1 MVEGSGGQKLRFARP
16 MIYFGRK
23 IMRNI
28 RRIALLVIVAL
39 LFALPAQAASGV
51 IQFAASDSDASNA
64 GFAGGDQPVQEPA
77 SGGKEETLQI
87 PTATLSPEAAAL
99 PWNLTLVNSTHPVP
113 DNWTIEL
120 KTLSNGRQI
129 DVRIYEDLQA
139 MFDAARAAGLTPK
152 VNTAYRTY
160 EDQKD
165 MLVTKYRQQRNS
177 GLSHEDAQ
185 IAALKWASYPGYSE
199 HQLGLAV
206 DINSSDQETCSN
218 DRVWDWMKRNCQ
230 NYGFIW
236 RYPGVKSH
244 ITGISNEDWHFRYVG
259 KEAAVYIMTNQL
271 CLEEYLLEQYGI
283 E

>member
-1 MVEGSGGQKLRFARP
+1 
-16 MIYFGRK
+16 
-23 IMRNI
+23 MRNI
-28 RRIALLVIVAL
+28 RRIALLLLAAL
-39 LFALPAQAASGV
+39 IIALPAQAASGV
-51 IQFAASDSDASNA
+51 IQFSASDADLADA
-64 GFAGGDQPVQEPA
+64 GFAGSSQPVVQDAPA
-77 SGGKEETLQI
+77 EKADDVLQV
-87 PTATLSPEAAAL
+87 PAATLSPEAAAL

-113 DNWTIEL
+113 DNWTGILME
-120 KTLSNGRQI
+120 LSNGRRI
-129 DVRIYEDLQA
+129 DERIYPDLQA

-165 MLVTKYRQQRNS
+165 MLISKYRQQRNN

-185 IAALKWASYPGYSE
+185 VAALKWASYPGYSE

-206 DINSSDQETCSN
+206 DINSSDQEKCSN

-259 KEAAVYIMTNQL
+259 KEAATYIMSNQL
-271 CLEEYLLEQYGI
+271 CLEEYLQQQYGI

>member
-1 MVEGSGGQKLRFARP
+1 
-16 MIYFGRK
+16 
-23 IMRNI
+23 MRNL
-28 RRIALLVIVAL
+28 RKSAALAFVML
-39 LFALPAQAASGV
+39 LLMLSAQAASGV
-51 IQFAASDSDASNA
+51 IQFSASDFDASDA
-64 GFAGGDQPVQEPA
+64 GFADGDAQN
-77 SGGKEETLQI
+77 SEETDTANTEEALQI

-99 PWNLTLVNSTHPVP
+99 PWYLTLVNRTHPVP
-113 DNWTIEL
+113 EDWTITL
-120 KTLSNGRQI
+120 KELSNGRKI
-129 DVRIYEDLQA
+129 DERIYADLQA

-165 MLVTKYRQQRNS
+165 MLITKYRQQRNS

-206 DINSSDQETCSN
+206 DINSADQENCSN

-230 NYGFIW
+230 DYGFIW
-236 RYPGVKSH
+236 RYPGVKSD

-259 KEAAVYIMTNQL
+259 KEAATYIMSNQL
-271 CLEEYLLEQYGI
+271 CLEEYLQQQYGI

>member
-1 MVEGSGGQKLRFARP
+1 
-16 MIYFGRK
+16 
-23 IMRNI
+23 MRNI
-28 RRIALLVIVAL
+28 RRIALLLLAAL
-39 LFALPAQAASGV
+39 LLSMPALASSGT
-51 IQFAASDSDASNA
+51 IQFSASEFDVSDA
-64 GFAGGDQPVQEPA
+64 GFAGGSSAPA
-77 SGGKEETLQI
+77 PSAQSKGTVQI

-113 DNWTIEL
+113 ENWTITL
-120 KTLSNGRQI
+120 KELSNGRKI
-129 DVRIYEDLQA
+129 DERIYPDLQA

-160 EDQKD
+160 EDQKS
-165 MLVTKYRQQRNS
+165 MLITKYRQQRNS

-185 IAALKWASYPGYSE
+185 VAALKWASYPGYSE

-206 DINSSDQETCSN
+206 DINSSDQERCSN

-230 NYGFIW
+230 DYGFIW
-236 RYPGVKSH
+236 RYPGVKSD

-259 KEAAVYIMTNQL
+259 KEAATYIMTNQM

>member
-1 MVEGSGGQKLRFARP
+1 
-16 MIYFGRK
+16 
-23 IMRNI
+23 MRNM
-28 RRIALLVIVAL
+28 RRIALLLLAAL
-39 LFALPAQAASGV
+39 LLSMPALASSGT
-51 IQFAASDSDASNA
+51 IQFSASEFDVSDA
-64 GFAGGDQPVQEPA
+64 GFAGGSSAPA
-77 SGGKEETLQI
+77 PSAQSKGTVQI

-113 DNWTIEL
+113 ENWTITL
-120 KTLSNGRQI
+120 KELSNGRKI
-129 DVRIYEDLQA
+129 DERIYPDLQA

-160 EDQKD
+160 EDQKS
-165 MLVTKYRQQRNS
+165 MLITKYRQQRNS

-185 IAALKWASYPGYSE
+185 VAALKWASYPGYSE

-206 DINSSDQETCSN
+206 DINSSDQERCSN

-230 NYGFIW
+230 DYGFIW
-236 RYPGVKSH
+236 RYPGVKSD

-259 KEAAVYIMTNQL
+259 KEAATYIMTNQM

>member
-1 MVEGSGGQKLRFARP
+1 
-16 MIYFGRK
+16 
-23 IMRNI
+23 MRNL
-28 RRIALLVIVAL
+28 RKIALLVFVAL

-51 IQFAASDSDASNA
+51 IQFTASDSIAADA
-64 GFAGGDQPVQEPA
+64 GF
-77 SGGKEETLQI
+77 SGGSQPAEQAASSGEKKEAELQI

-113 DNWTIEL
+113 ENWNITL
-120 KTLSNGRQI
+120 KELSNGRRI
-129 DVRIYEDLQA
+129 DERIYPDLQA
-139 MFDAARAAGLTPK
+139 MFDAARAVGLTPK

-206 DINSSDQETCSN
+206 DINSSDQEKCSN

-230 NYGFIW
+230 DYGFIW
-236 RYPGVKSH
+236 RYPGVKSS

-259 KEAAVYIMTNQL
+259 KEAATYIMTNQL
-271 CLEEYLLEQYGI
+271 CLEEYLQQQYGI

>member
-1 MVEGSGGQKLRFARP
+1 M
-16 MIYFGRK
+16 
-23 IMRNI
+23 
-28 RRIALLVIVAL
+28 RRIALLVLAAL
-39 LFALPAQAASGV
+39 LLSLPAQAASGT
-51 IQFAASDSDASNA
+51 IQFSAAEFDAADA
-64 GFAGGDQPVQEPA
+64 GFASGDSTPAPAAENQE
-77 SGGKEETLQI
+77 TVQI

-113 DNWTIEL
+113 DNWTVTL
-120 KTLSNGRQI
+120 KELSNGRKI
-129 DVRIYEDLQA
+129 DERIYPDLQA

-177 GLSHEDAQ
+177 GLSHADAQ
-185 IAALKWASYPGYSE
+185 AAALKWASYPGYSE

-206 DINSSDQETCSN
+206 DINSSDQENCSN

-230 NYGFIW
+230 DYGFIW
-236 RYPGVKSH
+236 RYPGVKSD

-259 KEAAVYIMTNQL
+259 KEAATYIMSNQM

>member
-1 MVEGSGGQKLRFARP
+1 MEESGGLKLRFVRP
-16 MIYFGRK
+16 MIYFGRET
-23 IMRNI
+23 MRNI
-28 RRIALLVIVAL
+28 KRIALFLLAAL
-39 LFALPAQAASGV
+39 IIALPAQAASGV
-51 IQFAASDSDASNA
+51 IQFSASDSDLKNA
-64 GFAGGDQPVQEPA
+64 GFAGSSQQSVQSEK
-77 SGGKEETLQI
+77 KEETLQI

-113 DNWTIEL
+113 DNWVVTL
-120 KTLSNGRQI
+120 KELSNGRRI
-129 DVRIYEDLQA
+129 DERIYADLQA

-165 MLVTKYRQQRNS
+165 MLVTKYRQQRNN

-206 DINSSDQETCSN
+206 DINSSDQENCSN
-218 DRVWDWMKRNCQ
+218 ERVWDWMKRNCQ
-230 NYGFIW
+230 DYGFIW
-236 RYPGVKSH
+236 RYPGVKSD

-259 KEAAVYIMTNQL
+259 KEAATYIMSNQL
-271 CLEEYLLEQYGI
+271 CLEEYLLEKYGI

>member
-1 MVEGSGGQKLRFARP
+1 
-16 MIYFGRK
+16 
-23 IMRNI
+23 MRNL
-28 RRIALLVIVAL
+28 RRIVLLVLAALLL
-39 LFALPAQAASGV
+39 ALPAQAASGV
-51 IQFAASDSDASNA
+51 IRFTASGSDAADA
-64 GFAGGDQPVQEPA
+64 GFAGSSQPAAQASSSSEKQE
-77 SGGKEETLQI
+77 SRVQI

-99 PWNLTLVNSTHPVP
+99 PWNLTLVNNTHPVP
-113 DNWTIEL
+113 ENWTITL
-120 KTLSNGRQI
+120 KELSNGRKI
-129 DVRIYEDLQA
+129 DIRIYEDLQA

-165 MLVTKYRQQRNS
+165 MLVTKYRQQRNN

-206 DINSSDQETCSN
+206 DINSADQEECSN

-230 NYGFIW
+230 DYGFIW
-236 RYPGVKSH
+236 RYPGVKSD

-259 KEAAVYIMTNQL
+259 KEAATYIMSNQL
-271 CLEEYLLEQYGI
+271 CLEEYLLEKYGI

>member
-1 MVEGSGGQKLRFARP
+1 MRNL
-16 MIYFGRK
+16 RK
-23 IMRNI
+23 IAVLAFVM
-28 RRIALLVIVAL
+28 LLML
-39 LFALPAQAASGV
+39 MLSAQAASGV
-51 IQFAASDSDASNA
+51 IQFSASDFDASDA
-64 GFAGGDQPVQEPA
+64 GFADGDAQNSEETDTA
-77 SGGKEETLQI
+77 NTEETLQI

-99 PWNLTLVNSTHPVP
+99 PWYLTLVNRTHPVP
-113 DNWTIEL
+113 EDWTITL
-120 KTLSNGRQI
+120 KELSNGRKI
-129 DVRIYEDLQA
+129 DERIYADLQA

-165 MLVTKYRQQRNS
+165 MLITKYRQQRNS

-206 DINSSDQETCSN
+206 DINSADQETCSN

-230 NYGFIW
+230 DYGFIW
-236 RYPGVKSH
+236 RYPGVKSN

-259 KEAAVYIMTNQL
+259 KEAATYIMSNQL
-271 CLEEYLLEQYGI
+271 CLEEYLQQQYGI